1 MDDIPVFNG
10 GSMPLW
16 VGGQMVPPGET
27 RLLPAHHVPAHL
39 HPAVQAAPLPP
50 AEAPADPLAEILDG
64 SVKDVVAALPGLD
77 ADQLMELEGLEGLRE
92 APRKGVLEAV
102 AAALLQ
108 RAAQAPANPPTGAG
122 DGD

>member
-1 MDDIPVFNG
+1 MDDIPVFNNTNTA
-10 GSMPLW
+10 LW

-39 HPAVQAAPLPP
+39 HPAAPSAAPAPP
-50 AEAPADPLAEILDG
+50 PADPLTELLAG

-77 ADQLMELEGLEGLRE
+77 AEQLMELEGLEGLRE

-108 RAAQAPANPPTGAG
+108 RAASPPAADG